1 MGYNYINF
9 LVPPSFPIVSICL
22 PFFSLPWS
30 LVFSIN
36 SFTPSSPSNL
46 PFPVFLHCPAHFL
59 LSLKTLQWILTTVN
73 TAGRALMVWPLLI
86 SLTSSSISHCF
97 TPSIPAIVAFFPFF
111 QHRKVITTSG
121 PLHLFLLPEGK
132 YSFPRVSYGPGPH
145 FTEASPQ
152 VSLRRFCLSTY
163 LN

>member
-1 MGYNYINF
+1 
-9 LVPPSFPIVSICL
+9 
-22 PFFSLPWS
+22 
-30 LVFSIN
+30 
-36 SFTPSSPSNL
+36 
-46 PFPVFLHCPAHFL
+46 
-59 LSLKTLQWILTTVN
+59 
-73 TAGRALMVWPLLI
+73 MVWPLLI

-111 QHRKVITTSG
+111 QHRKVIATSG

-132 YSFPRVSYGPGPH
+132 YSFPRVSYGPGFH

-163 LN
+163 LNQHTSPFLLYFLSQHISLPTVTLCTSLFTLHFYPPHWNVSIMVTFLFIAESPAPRTVPIMQQVCNKHLLNK